1 MRRPS
6 AKVVLLGLLVAALVC
21 AGVVSRFASSDP
33 DGLTK
38 VSEDQGFADTE
49 VTHHSGLLDYG
60 SLSGVIG
67 VLVVLAL
74 AGALTYALRR
84 RKRDRE
90 DSRV

>member
-1 MRRPS
+1 VRRS
-6 AKVVLLGLLVAALVC
+6 TTLVATGLLVVALLL

-38 VSEDQGFADTE
+38 VSEDKGFAGTE
-49 VTHHSGLLDYG
+49 VTHHSGLFDYG

-74 AGALTYALRR
+74 AGLVTVALRR
-84 RKRDRE
+84 RGHDHE
-90 DSRV
+90 DSQA